1 VSRDDSDPRRD
12 AIHEKLQELGP
23 HQLEKAAVLTGFV
36 LVCEW
41 MDEDGER
48 WLSKC
53 HSSSLT
59 NWTASGLHHE
69 ALYGNWPDGADDDG
83 NEG

>member
-23 HQLEKAAVLTGFV
+23 AGLEKAAVLTGFV
-36 LVCEW
+36 VVCEW
-41 MDEDGER
+41 MDETGEK

-53 HSSSLT
+53 HSASLPI
-59 NWTASGLHHE
+59 WAADGLHHE
-69 ALYGNWPDGADDDG
+69 ALYGKWPSSEDDHD
-83 NEG
+83 E